1 MEMLSLK
8 TCRADLLQRY
18 LHARFVHIQ
27 MQQYA
32 ANAVRKI
39 SYVQQQFTAF
49 SRQLTSLHAIVS
61 CGHGT
66 CYPQSYSIATSM
78 SPSCCQLRGR
88 KQLLIVAP
96 AGLRVHR
103 PPPSAE
109 VAFVAVAAVLGAWQ
123 EAWQK
128 QVGRAELHEDVQ
140 GMCYKPLLQAHE
152 RSHRGPLLNTF

>member
-1 MEMLSLK
+1 MTVPEHTEKTAQSRYEPGVNPHKLERMLAMEMLSLK

-66 CYPQSYSIATSM
+66 CYPQSYSIATSVKLYFNF
-78 SPSCCQLRGR
+78 P
-88 KQLLIVAP
+88 
-96 AGLRVHR
+96 
-103 PPPSAE
+103 
-109 VAFVAVAAVLGAWQ
+109 
-123 EAWQK
+123 
-128 QVGRAELHEDVQ
+128 
-140 GMCYKPLLQAHE
+140 
-152 RSHRGPLLNTF
+152 